1 MHTLAR
7 TRYPSHLTE
16 QRRADVGRLKSLL
29 ALIDTDRP
37 LESVRNLWC
46 SDIESSHGHSLTY
59 VAWVLETAQLAS
71 GGGSAREFA
80 QTFLE
85 RPHDYSK
92 TKAGIS
98 AIMLEVWLSRR
109 GQALFRKFVETVV
122 DGQDT
127 FLAVFEGQLSQI
139 EFDRM
144 KLQTEE
150 FVADYKPLVLAG
162 QRNQDNMVSD
172 LTILE
177 VTAAKSLT
185 KDSLPNQDS
194 TETRPGAPGTP
205 EPRDDE
211 RKRENSLRPE
221 SRQDYE
227 RVIAEGGL
235 STAALPVVF
244 GPDLRTVS
252 ASVLGLSFVD
262 QNGVAWKRHTH
273 GSWVPDMSAHVVES
287 GGPPGLRKAS
297 KGSWQSCQTCAFYDY
312 SATGKSGQCSQFGGD
327 VATTQICDA
336 WDGRETGA
344 ESVAPIVNIVI
355 GEDADPPAVPTREPE
370 TLPYE
375 VTEAGVTRSLCG
387 SWALFESPVAGGP
400 SRTVIVA
407 ESAAWALDVPL
418 ERVVET
424 VQQLSACY
432 PDAAAWHRDRCVEH
446 ALAEWARDEG
456 VEVENLD
463 ECLRVAQTDPDLL
476 AERDATVASTLVE
489 AGKED
494 DEEKP
499 EPKKPPFKKENPEP
513 KEPPFKK
520 EKPDAKAADGPPS
533 PPAPPE
539 PPEPSDRMDEPEFYR
554 DDLQTYYDVQILAG
568 LSPKKAELKTKQRFK
583 IKELLVTPTGEVRS
597 PGVTDRPKPPPPPPM
612 AGGEPGAPPTPIEQ
626 PDGAP
631 DQAAAGAPPAKEGV
645 AEVASVVTSWAKR
658 AGKSQDEAE
667 RLWQKA
673 GDLATKNY
681 PDLDPESDRW
691 YQVKMGIF
699 RRMMGVAAES
709 RYAEPETIDDAFH
722 RWVRHADGDVQDFEE
737 WLADNHPKFL
747 PHVASWAP
755 ADLHES
761 KSWPAGL
768 TAERDERYAKWTRL
782 LNMTPREI
790 RVMARRVSEATTS
803 LSVSGLRAFTLG
815 QRSTRRLLAM
825 KTKPVKSWTEDD
837 WSWASRQVN
846 TISKLRATPG
856 PLLQDGKPTEKL
868 VLLRAWGHE
877 PRVRSRVSER
887 EVLVNQR
894 VNWRCR
900 SCHAL
905 VTESSL
911 RYEGEAWLHSCGKPL
926 IVPEANEDARRQVNR
941 CVIDATPGALPC
953 LIGESAPPFSDLKAG
968 KVKLTDDERTTVM
981 RKKAVWHMG
990 HDKGK
995 PTPAV
1000 WKSIV
1005 DGKTF
1010 YVTNTHRAY
1019 NVASTVQG
1027 AINRYHAF
1035 IKSTA

>member
-1 MHTLAR
+1 MHKLDR

-16 QRRADVGRLKSLL
+16 QRRASAAQIKSLL
-29 ALIDTDRP
+29 ALIDSDLP
-37 LESVRNLWC
+37 LESVGALLG
-46 SDIESSHGHSLTY
+46 SDIESSHGHSLSY
-59 VAWVLETAQLAS
+59 VSWVLEVAQLAPDA
-71 GGGSAREFA
+71 SARAFA
-80 QTFLE
+80 KSFLE

-109 GQALFRKFVETVV
+109 GQALFKKFVETVV

-127 FLAVFEGQLSQI
+127 FLAVFDGPISQT

-150 FVADYKPLVLAG
+150 FVAEFTPLVLAG

-172 LTILE
+172 LTIFE
-177 VTAAKSLT
+177 VKAAKSLT
-185 KDSLPNQDS
+185 KDSLPGQS
-194 TETRPGAPGTP
+194 SAEVRPGAPDPG
-205 EPRDDE
+205 DDE

-227 RVIAEGGL
+227 RVITEGGI

-244 GPDLRTVS
+244 GPDLRPVS
-252 ASVLGLSFVD
+252 TGSLGTAFTD
-262 QNGVAWKRHTH
+262 QNGVVWERLRDASGWIPRLDTK
-273 GSWVPDMSAHVVES
+273 VEEG
-287 GGPPGLRKAS
+287 GGPPGLRRAT
-297 KGSWQSCQTCAFYDY
+297 KGSWQSCQTCASYDHP
-312 SATGKSGQCSQFGGD
+312 ANGKSGQCSQFGID
-327 VATTQICDA
+327 VAPTQICDV

-344 ESVAPIVNIVI
+344 ESVQPVVNIVVS
-355 GEDADPPAVPTREPE
+355 EDEDPESGLPQAPEPE
-370 TLPYE
+370 PLPYE

-387 SWALFESPVAGGP
+387 SWAVFEAPVAGG
-400 SRTVIVA
+400 SSMTVIVA
-407 ESAAWALDVPL
+407 ESAAWALNVPM
-418 ERVVET
+418 EKVVET
-424 VQQLSACY
+424 VRDLSACY
-432 PDAAAWHRDRCVEH
+432 PETAAWHRDLCVEH

-456 VEVENLD
+456 AEVENLD
-463 ECLRVAQTDPDLL
+463 ECLQIAARNDDLL
-476 AERDATVASTLVE
+476 AERDSAVAATLTE
-489 AGKED
+489 ADDKE
-494 DEEKP
+494 K
-499 EPKKPPFKKENPEP
+499 EP
-513 KEPPFKK
+513 KEPKVAKK
-520 EKPDAKAADGPPS
+520 PANAPPV

-539 PPEPSDRMDEPEFYR
+539 PPEPSDRMDDPEFYR

-568 LSPKKAELKTKQRFK
+568 LSPKKAEQKTKQRFGV
-583 IKELLVTPTGEVRS
+583 KELLVTPTGEVRS
-597 PGVTDRPKPPPPPPM
+597 PGVTDRPKPPPPPMP
-612 AGGEPGAPPTPIEQ
+612 GGEPGAPPAPIEQ

-645 AEVASVVTSWAKR
+645 AEVASVVSAWAKR
-658 AGKSQDEAE
+658 SGKSQDEAE

-673 GDLATKNY
+673 GDLASKNY
-681 PDLDPESDRW
+681 PDLSPESDRW
-691 YQVKMGIF
+691 YQVKMGIY
-699 RRMMGVAAES
+699 RRMVGVAAES

-747 PHVASWAP
+747 PHVVHWAP

-761 KSWPAGL
+761 KKWPAGL
-768 TAERDERYAKWTRL
+768 TAEHDERYAKWVRL
-782 LNMTPREI
+782 MNMTPHEI

-837 WSWASRQVN
+837 WSWASRQIN
-846 TISKLRATPG
+846 TVSKLRASPG
-856 PLLQDGKPTEKL
+856 PLLKDGKPTEKL

-887 EVLVNQR
+887 EVMVNQR

-911 RYEGEAWLHSCGKPL
+911 RYEGESWMHSCGKAL
-926 IVPEANEDARRQVNR
+926 IVPVADEEARRQVNR
-941 CVIDATPGALPC
+941 CVIDVTPGSLPC
-953 LIGESAPPFSDLKAG
+953 LIGESAPSFADLKAG
-968 KVKLTDDERTTVM
+968 KVELADDERAEVM
-981 RKKAVWHMG
+981 RKKAVWHFS
-990 HDKGK
+990 HHKGK
-995 PTPAV
+995 ASAAV

-1005 DGKTF
+1005 DGKTYF
-1010 YVTNTHRAY
+1010 VTNTHRAY
-1019 NVASTVQG
+1019 NVAPTVKG